1 MCRRRRALYRV
12 DQCVELS
19 CGFLLRYLQSKEKEN
34 ERRGDEKPTEEEEQP
49 EQREE
54 VMGAELEEE

>member
-12 DQCVELS
+12 NACVELS
-19 CGFLLRYLQSKEKEN
+19 CGFLFRYLQSKEKEN
-34 ERRGDEKPTEEEEQP
+34 EQRGEEKPAEKEEEP

-54 VMGAELEEE
+54 VMGTVTM

>member
-1 MCRRRRALYRV
+1 MCQRRRALYRV
-12 DQCVELS
+12 DKCVELS

-34 ERRGDEKPTEEEEQP
+34 ERRGDEKLTEEEEEP

-54 VMGAELEEE
+54 VMGTVTM

>member
-12 DQCVELS
+12 DKCVELS

-34 ERRGDEKPTEEEEQP
+34 ERRGDEKLTEEEEEP

-54 VMGAELEEE
+54 VMGTVTM